1 MAADRRKS
9 SGVKRGDDVWI
20 KIKPYKGEPV
30 RGVVKDVLTK
40 KGSHPRGIKVRL
52 GDGRVGRVVE
62 GASDQADGE
71 AGGAFFG
78 LIAVVACAA
87 GAAFLMR
94 DGGGRP

>member
-1 MAADRRKS
+1 MAVADKRKR
-9 SGVKRGDDVWI
+9 SGVNKGDDVWI
-20 KIKPYKGEPV
+20 KIKPYRDAPV

-40 KGSHPRGIKVRL
+40 KGDHPRGIKVRL
-52 GDGRVGRVVE
+52 KDGRIGRVVE
-62 GASDQADGE
+62 GAHDERDSE

-94 DGGGRP
+94 DR